1 MVENKMALSVAQDV
15 LRICTLFC
23 ENSVSDL
30 HSIVGYIVSLCA
42 SQTHTDRR
50 LQCRYTRFTPVG
62 SALGAYAP
70 PNK

>member
-30 HSIVGYIVSLCA
+30 HSIVGYIVSLCLNFI
-42 SQTHTDRR
+42 T
-50 LQCRYTRFTPVG
+50 
-62 SALGAYAP
+62 
-70 PNK
+70 